1 MKTLRSMVRLRWW
14 LLAWF
19 ALSVGAAVASP
30 IFQPKVTELVCSS
43 AGTVKLLVH
52 SDEGT
57 VEFGAVGM
65 DCPMCLLGAAVP
77 VATQAPCLRCC
88 RRPFFLSSTPAHLR
102 WLPWRHHRR
111 RVRPRFPEPI
121 LKR

>member
-52 SDEGT
+52 SDDGT

-77 VATQAPCLRCC
+77 VATQAPL
-88 RRPFFLSSTPAHLR
+88 PAL
-102 WLPWRHHRR
+102 LPRALLPVFHARAFAVAAMAAPPPAR
-111 RVRPRFPEPI
+111 APPRFS
-121 LKR
+121 